1 MYGDIGLDACAV
13 IKIKNK
19 VPAMVAVGSES
30 IKSYSYA
37 LIKAK
42 NVEIVPKLFGA
53 GM

>member
-19 VPAMVAVGSES
+19 VPAMDVVGR
-30 IKSYSYA
+30 KSYSYA

-42 NVEIVPKLFGA
+42 NIEIVSKLFGV

>member
-19 VPAMVAVGSES
+19 VPLGFVGTE
-30 IKSYSYA
+30 SYSYA

-42 NVEIVPKLFGA
+42 NVEIVPKLFEV

>member
-19 VPAMVAVGSES
+19 VSAMDVVGRKS
-30 IKSYSYA
+30 KSYSYA

-42 NVEIVPKLFGA
+42 NVEIVPNLFGA

>member
-19 VPAMVAVGSES
+19 VPLGLFGTE
-30 IKSYSYA
+30 SYSYA

-42 NVEIVPKLFGA
+42 NVEIMPKLFEV